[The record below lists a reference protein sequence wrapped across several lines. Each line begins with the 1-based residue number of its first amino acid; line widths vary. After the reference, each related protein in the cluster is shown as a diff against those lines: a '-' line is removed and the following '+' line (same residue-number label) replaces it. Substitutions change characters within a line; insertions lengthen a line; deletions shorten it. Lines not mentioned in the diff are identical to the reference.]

1 MSRAEDWGDHIGKS
15 VTQLFN
21 ILSLTMM
28 ENVVYEINEMKAKL
42 KSHVFL
48 RHSLKEVVGEHLCV
62 FVRDGMR
69 EDEVFARR
77 DGVFGAGLD
86 DGLQHSTQLLQV
98 DVTVLGH
105 RIQAFLNGTLH
116 RGFDL

>member
-1 MSRAEDWGDHIGKS
+1 
-15 VTQLFN
+15 
-21 ILSLTMM
+21 
-28 ENVVYEINEMKAKL
+28 
-42 KSHVFL
+42 
-48 RHSLKEVVGEHLCV
+48 
-62 FVRDGMR
+62 MR